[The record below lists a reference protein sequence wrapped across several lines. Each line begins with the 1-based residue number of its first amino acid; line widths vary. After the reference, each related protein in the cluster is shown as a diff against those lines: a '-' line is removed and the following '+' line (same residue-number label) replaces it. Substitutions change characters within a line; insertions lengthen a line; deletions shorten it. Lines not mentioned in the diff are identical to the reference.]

1 MGWINSV
8 HTRHDR
14 QYYRDRYSDELPRV
28 VRDRRADLCDEWYWL
43 KECEAENRRARS
55 WSLLRHTRE
64 RIVEVENKL
73 LAFDSMQGGGI

>member
-28 VRDRRADLCDEWYWL
+28 VRNRRADLCDEWSWL
-43 KECEAENRRARS
+43 KECEAVNLKARS
-55 WSLLRHTRE
+55 WKFLRYNRE
-64 RIVEVENKL
+64 CLVKVENKL
-73 LAFDSMQGGGI
+73 LELDATQGGGI